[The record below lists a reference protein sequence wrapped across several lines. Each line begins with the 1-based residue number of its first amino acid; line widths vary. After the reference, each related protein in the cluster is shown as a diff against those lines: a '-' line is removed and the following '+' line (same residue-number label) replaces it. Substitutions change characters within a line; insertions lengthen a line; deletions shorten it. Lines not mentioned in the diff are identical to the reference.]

1 MKTYGEYKIVGQKLG
16 SGAFGEIYTAYNK
29 RNDKFA
35 IKVEKTTSKNP
46 QLYYES
52 KILQILDSDGRSN
65 DRGILKVLPRLFRS
79 TSTSRRARRA

>member
-1 MKTYGEYKIVGQKLG
+1 MKTYGEYKIVGQKIG
-16 SGAFGEIYTAYNK
+16 SGAFGEIFTAFNK
-29 RNDKFA
+29 RNEKFA

-65 DRGILKVLPRLFRS
+65 ERGILKVDNRLVRC
-79 TSTSRRARRA
+79 TSISQRARKV